1 MIEKFA
7 KYGVQDVGVSAIC
20 YLHGVHVEVAR
31 MSQENKMWV
40 LTPAG
45 AALLA
50 ADSDAAI
57 ESEVFTPKQRR
68 QKRSTP
74 IEVLE
79 DVEE

>member
-50 ADSDAAI
+50 DDSDEAVEA
-57 ESEVFTPKQRR
+57 EVLTPKQRR
-68 QKRSTP
+68 QKRSVH
-74 IEVLE
+74 IELP
-79 DVEE
+79 EETEE